1 MNTAAVRNVSPVV
14 VFASAPPVAYRKP
27 ISGMKCLLPLLVF
40 CASAPSLLAQASA
53 APGPDLPQSNT
64 LLDSLL
70 HAGPIII
77 PLFVLSVFSV
87 MLVIVYFLTIRR
99 GAVVSNGYMA
109 TADALL
115 RKRDYLGLLAVSN
128 RHGEAIARVVQK
140 MLEFSTKNPG
150 ADFQMVREIAETE
163 GTRVASHINN
173 RVIYLAD
180 IGMLAPL
187 IGLLGTVIGI
197 VRSFSALGA
206 DLGSARYMQLSK
218 GVSEALINTAG
229 GLAIGIPALV
239 FYAFFRGRAQRLI
252 SDLESAVTHVL
263 ALLSLQY
270 NKRPERT
277 PALLEDEF

>member
-1 MNTAAVRNVSPVV
+1 
-14 VFASAPPVAYRKP
+14 
-27 ISGMKCLLPLLVF
+27 MKKILALLV
-40 CASAPSLLAQASA
+40 ALTSATPLLAQSPAVSA
-53 APGPDLPQSNT
+53 PDLPRSSSI
-64 LLDSLL
+64 LDAMMN
-70 HAGPIII
+70 AGPIII
-77 PLFVLSVFSV
+77 PLTLLSIFSV
-87 MLVIVYFLTIRR
+87 MLVVTYFLTIRR
-99 GAVVSNGYMA
+99 GAVVSSNYMA

-140 MLEFSTKNPG
+140 MLDFTTKNPS
-150 ADFQMVREIAETE
+150 ADFQQVREIAETE
-163 GTRVASHINN
+163 GTRVASSLNN

-180 IGMLAPL
+180 IGMIAPL

-229 GLAIGIPALV
+229 GLAIGIPAMI

-252 SDLESAVTHVL
+252 SELESAVTHVL

-270 NKRPERT
+270 NKRMERT